1 VYGDRL
7 DINHAITMRIL
18 KVSLLVLL
26 FLKTALVAHAEVPNA
41 LHKFDNLKL
50 PAASEY
56 ESIDYWD
63 SLILG
68 LIEGITE
75 YLPISSTGH
84 LIITNEILGLNSD
97 TPISE
102 TKTLKDAAFAYAIII
117 QAGAILAVI
126 FLYRNTLFEI
136 LMGFLGKNQKGRKLG
151 IHLIVAF
158 LPAAIIGLS
167 LNDLIEHHLGDN
179 ILAIA
184 LALFI
189 GGLVMLFTE
198 RKQKKSL
205 PRNAS
210 NDLSDLNCKKAL
222 LIGFAQCSALWPGMS
237 RSMATIVGGYW
248 VGLSP
253 NKAAEFSFLLGL
265 ITLSA
270 ASAYKVV
277 TDGSMLI
284 ETMNIGPILLGI
296 LVAFIAAIY
305 SIRFL
310 VSCLTH
316 YGLSP
321 FAWYRFAL
329 SIFLILFLFI

>member
-1 VYGDRL
+1 MSEVGL
-7 DINHAITMRIL
+7 DINRTSSMRII
-18 KVSLLVLL
+18 KISLLVLL
-26 FLKTALVAHAEVPNA
+26 FFKTGLFATAEVPNA
-41 LHKFDNLKL
+41 SDDLNILE
-50 PAASEY
+50 PSAASEY

-68 LIEGITE
+68 LVEGITE

-136 LMGFLGKNQKGRKLG
+136 LMGFLGKNPKGRKLG
-151 IHLIVAF
+151 IHLLVAF

-184 LALFI
+184 LALFM

-198 RKQKKSL
+198 RKQKNLL
-205 PRNAS
+205 PGNAS

-284 ETMNIGPILLGI
+284 ETMDIGPMLLGI

-310 VSCLTH
+310 VSCLTL
-316 YGLSP
+316 YGLAP

-329 SIFLILFLFI
+329 SILLLFFLVY

>member
-1 VYGDRL
+1 MG
-7 DINHAITMRIL
+7 IL
-18 KVSLLVLL
+18 KVSLLILL
-26 FLKTALVAHAEVPNA
+26 FLKTALLATAEVPNA
-41 LHKFDNLKL
+41 SDDLNISEQS
-50 PAASEY
+50 AISEY

-68 LIEGITE
+68 LVEGITE

-136 LMGFLGKNQKGRKLG
+136 LMGFLGKNPKGQKLG
-151 IHLIVAF
+151 IHLLVAF

-167 LNDLIEHHLGDN
+167 LNDLIEDHLGDN

-198 RKQKKSL
+198 RKQKNLL
-205 PRNAS
+205 PVDAS

-284 ETMNIGPILLGI
+284 ETMDIGPMLLGI

-310 VSCLTH
+310 VSCLTL
-316 YGLSP
+316 YGLAP

-329 SIFLILFLFI
+329 SILLLFFLVY